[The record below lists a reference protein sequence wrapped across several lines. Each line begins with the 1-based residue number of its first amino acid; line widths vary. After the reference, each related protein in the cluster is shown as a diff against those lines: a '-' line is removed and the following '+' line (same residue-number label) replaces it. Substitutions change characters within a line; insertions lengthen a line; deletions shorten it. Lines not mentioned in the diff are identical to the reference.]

1 MKVSIVLPSVS
12 YREGPEGVTALIK
25 AIEATGYHELAI
37 FDHVLMGHPIEAR
50 PKGPY
55 SSTMPIL
62 EALMTLS
69 YAASI
74 TSRIGL
80 ATTVLVLP
88 QRQVALVAKQ
98 VSTLDTLSGGRVRLG
113 LGLGWQASEYEALG
127 EDFTNRGRRFDEG
140 VALLRRYWDDPSVDF
155 DGRYYRAEAM
165 AMEPKPPQGGGLPV
179 WIGGAVP
186 RTLERVAAYGDGWI
200 GQFIKDDDMARRLM
214 AKIHR
219 LTEAAGRDPDAIGTQ
234 ISLAPNGG
242 GSQREF
248 VADLGRVRDRY
259 VELRDLGVDRTSLD
273 LVGAF
278 QSGRR
283 TVESLVDYLGEL
295 WEVLEPEIPE
305 HGAGARP

>member
-12 YREGPEGVTALIK
+12 YREGPAGVSTLIR

-37 FDHVLMGHPIEAR
+37 FDHVLMGHPTEGR
-50 PKGPY
+50 DRGPY
-55 SSTMPIL
+55 ASTMPIL
-62 EALMTLS
+62 EALTTLS

-74 TSRIGL
+74 TSTIGL

-98 VSTLDTLSGGRVRLG
+98 VATLDTLSGGRVRLG
-113 LGLGWQASEYEALG
+113 LGLGWQASEFHALG

-140 VALLRRYWDDPSVDF
+140 VALLRRYWDEPSVDF
-155 DGRYYRAEAM
+155 DGRWYQAEAM
-165 AMEPKPPQGGGLPV
+165 ALEPKPPQGGRLPI
-179 WIGGAVP
+179 WIGGGVP

-200 GQFIKDDDMARRLM
+200 GLFVKDDDTARRLM
-214 AKIHR
+214 GKIR
-219 LTEAAGRDPDAIGTQ
+219 SLAAEAGRDPAEIGTQ
-234 ISLAPNGG
+234 VSLAPHGG

-248 VADLGRVRDRY
+248 VADVLRVRDRY
-259 VELRDLGVDRTSLD
+259 VQLRDLGVDRTSLD

-295 WEVLEPEIPE
+295 WEVLGPEIPD
-305 HGAGARP
+305 HPPKGAP